1 MAFASACDF
10 NKIITPLIYRA
21 NQLTG
26 FYMIG
31 TTVMNINLGDML
43 GVFMIWL
50 DEVEALPRE
59 IITIARNS

>member
-10 NKIITPLIYRA
+10 NEIIIPLIYRA

-31 TTVMNINLGDML
+31 TSVMNINLGDML